1 MSLQYSTEV
10 KRIEVL
16 PSLGEYTNV
25 VKRVIMEITFTDSEL
40 ENPVE
45 SKAMMVSLLST
56 EDMSNFMDIS
66 EVTESQVK
74 TWAFDFHGG
83 EENFIEM
90 VSEAHSQQLSR
101 KNDSYGLEKFDL
113 ASQQIVDT
121 PDEFD
126 DMVF

>member
-10 KRIEVL
+10 KRVEVL
-16 PSLGEYTNV
+16 PTLGEYSNV
-25 VKRVIMEITFTDSEL
+25 VKRVIMEITFTDSAL

-45 SKAMMVSLLST
+45 SKMMMVALLST
-56 EDMSNFMDIS
+56 DDMEGFMDIS
-66 EVTESQVK
+66 EVTESQIK
-74 TWAFDFHGG
+74 TWAYDFHGG
-83 EENFIEM
+83 EENFVGM
-90 VSEAHSQQLSR
+90 VSQSHTEELAR
-101 KNDSYGLEKFDL
+101 RNASYGLQKFDL

>member
-83 EENFIEM
+83 EENFIGM

-101 KNDSYGLEKFDL
+101 KNGSYGLEKFDL

>member
-10 KRIEVL
+10 KRVEVL
-16 PSLGEYTNV
+16 PTLGEYSNV
-25 VKRVIMEITFTDSEL
+25 VKRVIMEITFTDSAL

-45 SKAMMVSLLST
+45 SKMMMVALLST
-56 EDMSNFMDIS
+56 DDMEGFMDIS
-66 EVTESQVK
+66 EVTESQIK
-74 TWAFDFHGG
+74 TWAYDFHGG
-83 EENFIEM
+83 EENFIVM
-90 VSEAHSQQLSR
+90 VSLSHTAELSR
-101 KNDSYGLEKFDL
+101 RNASYGLQKFDL

>member
-10 KRIEVL
+10 KRVEVL
-16 PSLGEYTNV
+16 PTLGEYSNV
-25 VKRVIMEITFTDSEL
+25 VKRVIMEITFTDSAL

-45 SKAMMVSLLST
+45 SKMMMVALLST
-56 EDMSNFMDIS
+56 DDMEGFMEIS
-66 EVTESQVK
+66 EVTESQIK
-74 TWAFDFHGG
+74 TWAYDFHGG
-83 EENFIEM
+83 EENFIGM
-90 VSEAHSQQLSR
+90 VSQSHTEELAR
-101 KNDSYGLEKFDL
+101 RNASYGLQKFDL

>member
-1 MSLQYSTEV
+1 MSLQYSAEV

-45 SKAMMVSLLST
+45 SKTMMVALLST

-83 EENFIEM
+83 EENFVGM
-90 VSEAHSQQLSR
+90 VSQAHTEELSR
-101 KNDSYGLEKFDL
+101 RNASYGLKKFDL

-126 DMVF
+126 GVII

>member
-10 KRIEVL
+10 KRVEVL
-16 PSLGEYTNV
+16 PTLGEYSNV
-25 VKRVIMEITFTDSEL
+25 VKRVIMEITFTDSAL

-45 SKAMMVSLLST
+45 SKMMMVALLST
-56 EDMSNFMDIS
+56 DDMEGFMDIS
-66 EVTESQVK
+66 EVTESQIK
-74 TWAFDFHGG
+74 TWAYDFHGG
-83 EENFIEM
+83 EENFIGM
-90 VSEAHSQQLSR
+90 VSQSHTEELSR
-101 KNDSYGLEKFDL
+101 RNASYGLQKFDL